1 MAQQTDWGHMTD
13 KEKLDFLDWEH
24 MTDKEKL
31 DFLYAWCH
39 KLEATLYGRAKVIY
53 RLDAELRKKKV
64 EKGRRGRRGR
74 RVRQQ

>member
-1 MAQQTDWGHMTD
+1 MTD

-64 EKGRRGRRGR
+64 EKGRRGRR
-74 RVRQQ
+74 VRQQ